1 MRFNMVIT
9 YSLLCAAGI
18 MTAGCSS
25 LPFSKK
31 EDPPEVPQ
39 VANAPNI
46 PAWFFDKETDDVNS
60 ITVTATDV
68 SKDMQFA
75 IDKATLNAK
84 IQIAA
89 KLKSDINSLERE
101 SVTESGYGVKDVE
114 REVDRVSKV
123 RINQS
128 IGFFKREN
136 IAVVKEGDNYRA
148 FVKFKISVE
157 DARRLTQPSN
167 KTSREDKFKE
177 LEAPAA
183 EVNTFTDNIQ
193 ARPLP

>member
-1 MRFNMVIT
+1 MRFNMIIT
-9 YSLLCAAGI
+9 YSALCAVGLI
-18 MTAGCSS
+18 TSGCSS
-25 LPFSKK
+25 LPFSSKK
-31 EDPPEVPQ
+31 DEAPIPQ
-39 VANAPNI
+39 IVNAPNI
-46 PAWFFDKETDDVNS
+46 PQWFFDKETDDVNS

-123 RINQS
+123 RINQA

-157 DARRLTQPSN
+157 DARRLTQPKNS
-167 KTSREDKFKE
+167 TSREEKFKE
-177 LEAPAA
+177 LDEPKQSGLVV
-183 EVNTFTDNIQ
+183 EV
-193 ARPLP
+193 LPPQ

>member
-1 MRFNMVIT
+1 MRFNMIIT
-9 YSLLCAAGI
+9 YTALCAVGLVS
-18 MTAGCSS
+18 TGCSS
-25 LPFSKK
+25 LPFGKK
-31 EDPPEVPQ
+31 EEPAPIPIPQ
-39 VANAPNI
+39 IVNAPNI
-46 PAWFFDKETDDVNS
+46 PQWFFDKETEDVNS

-101 SVTESGYGVKDVE
+101 SVTESGYGSKDVE

-123 RINQS
+123 RINQA

-157 DARRLTQPSN
+157 DARRLTQPKD

-177 LEAPAA
+177 LDEPKQSGLTV
-183 EVNTFTDNIQ
+183 EV
-193 ARPLP
+193 LPPQ